1 MTWCLR
7 STAVVLLVLFAS
19 LALHA
24 QERTRAAVT
33 PELWGS
39 FGLQGRASILK
50 GILSKDIAK
59 RIRTNTELGYRSTD
73 AFFAGKQVYLDLGVG
88 YKVSD
93 HVTVGGEFRYAYRTD
108 AADRQRVCALFEYAT
123 TIDRLELGWR
133 FDYQHNFR
141 PFGDVREVFRNKFS
155 AGYNI
160 PKFKFDPKFSVE
172 FFQWAGNQGLIYFGT
187 RYKLGTE
194 WSPKKGHTL
203 GFGVV
208 HDRERMIYDP
218 IYRVI
223 AAVDYTIN
231 LRKN

>member
-1 MTWCLR
+1 MIGRARCL
-7 STAVVLLVLFAS
+7 SVVLVVMLTGNL
-19 LALHA
+19 LHA
-24 QERTRAAVT
+24 QERTKPEVT
-33 PELWGS
+33 QELWSS
-39 FGLQGRASILK
+39 FALQGRATILK
-50 GILSKDIAK
+50 GILGKNIAK
-59 RIRTNTELGYRSTD
+59 RIKTNTELGYRSTD
-73 AFFAGKQVYLDLGVG
+73 AFFAGKQVYLDLGAG

-93 HVTVGGEFRYAYRTD
+93 HVSVGGEFRYAYRTD
-108 AADRQRVCALFEYAT
+108 AADRQRLCALFEYST
-123 TIDRLELGWR
+123 TVDRLDLGYR

-172 FFQWAGNQGLIYFGT
+172 FFQWAGPQGLIYFGT

-208 HDRERMIYDP
+208 HDRERMIYAP
-218 IYRVI
+218 SYRVI
-223 AAVDYTIN
+223 AAIDYTIN